1 MKELNPLEKM
11 QRVQAPLGFER
22 RVLAELAVRKEK
34 NVRRRRTW
42 RFSLAGATAIVLVG
56 FITLNVFVLK
66 KQTPAVISGLDKRVS
81 LPQAR
86 ESMPSKMFQRQA
98 PADTIPIIEPVDYS
112 GEVRSTSQE
121 PRTIYILE
129 QVTEAANTK
138 IIY

>member
-42 RFSLAGATAIVLVG
+42 RFSLAGATAMILVG
-56 FITLNVFVLK
+56 FVILNVFVLR
-66 KQTPAVISGLDKRVS
+66 KQTPAVISGLDRRVS

-98 PADTIPIIEPVDYS
+98 LADTIPIIEPVDYS
-112 GEVRSTSQE
+112 GEVRSTSQD